1 MLISILA
8 FALTT
13 SMVNVT
19 TPHDTNY
26 QSAFR
31 CSANSVYS
39 DIIIDYNDNVFKFE
53 YSINFFMEVDYDDY
67 QNYKVYCYGA
77 DVGLTVYD
85 DDEIVFITDNS
96 VTLSTYVNIGLNT
109 EVPCYAD
116 YQPSSDRI
124 YFTFDF
130 FLGYDINVLLNVPF
144 GEGGN
149 YDFVYNAE
157 VLFYQ
162 FYNTVP
168 YLIGN
173 VNGTYQSG
181 YDSGYSQGRQDGFSD
196 GDQQGYQR
204 GYTEGITYAQ
214 DQDQT
219 ALTIFTGICTVALLP
234 VNMFLTIFNFEVFGI
249 NIGGFIS
256 SLLTIAIVVIIIRMV
271 TGKKN
276 DD

>member
-8 FALTT
+8 LALTT
-13 SMVNVT
+13 TMVNVV

-31 CSANSVYS
+31 CSANTVYS
-39 DIIIDYNDNVFKFE
+39 DIILDNNDNVFKFE
-53 YSINFFMEVDYDDY
+53 YSINYFMEVDYNDY
-67 QNYKVYCYGA
+67 QNFKVYCYGA
-77 DVGLTVYD
+77 EVGLTIYDSSETVY
-85 DDEIVFITDNS
+85 ITDNS
-96 VTLSTYVNIGLNT
+96 VTLSTYVNVGLNT
-109 EVPCYAD
+109 EFTCYAD
-116 YQPSSDRI
+116 YVPSDDRI

-144 GEGGN
+144 GDGGN
-149 YDFVYNAE
+149 YDFVNDAE
-157 VLFYQ
+157 VVFYQ
-162 FYNTVP
+162 FYQTVP

-173 VNGTYQSG
+173 INGTYQSG
-181 YDSGYSQGRQDGFSD
+181 YDSGYAQGRQDGYTD
-196 GDQQGYQR
+196 GESNGYQK
-204 GYTEGITYAQ
+204 GYTDGVVYAQ